1 MSTVLYDNDLC
12 YFFHIHTISA
22 PASSHAWMDEG
33 GLPAVNIVIPTED
46 KRMQDI
52 RDKVRQGERLT
63 LEDGVFLYQ
72 SDDLLSIGQMANEA
86 NLRKNGKK
94 VYFIEN
100 MSLYFTNVC
109 EAHCAF
115 CNFRKDEGEE
125 GSYTLSGQ
133 QMIDYVEQHIH
144 PDVREFH
151 IVGGHNPHVPF
162 QYYVD
167 SLKALRD
174 KYPNIT
180 LKAYTAAEIDFFSRI
195 SGLTYREVLQ
205 ELIKAGLGS
214 LTGGGAEILS
224 DEYRKKMKVDKAD
237 VSQYLE
243 VHRTAHQLGLRTHT
257 TMLYG
262 SIETH
267 QQRIEHMVKIRELQD
282 ETNGFMVFI
291 PLSMQPI
298 SPKAGIR
305 RRNSAYED
313 LKTIAISRLM
323 LDNFQH
329 IKAYFINIGTQ
340 LTQVSL
346 TMGASDVHGTIVKE
360 RISHAAGALTPEGI
374 TREDLIWLVK
384 GAGRIPVERDTFY
397 NEVRV
402 FE

>member
-1 MSTVLYDNDLC
+1 MNISLST
-12 YFFHIHTISA
+12 
-22 PASSHAWMDEG
+22 PE
-33 GLPAVNIVIPTED
+33 
-46 KRMQDI
+46 KQMQDI
-52 RDKVRQGERLT
+52 ADKVRQGERLT

-86 NLRKNGKK
+86 NLRKNGKR

-109 EAHCAF
+109 ESHCAF
-115 CNFRKDEGEE
+115 CNFRKDEGDE
-125 GSYTLSGQ
+125 GAYTLSGEE
-133 QMIDYVEQHIH
+133 MIEYVEQHIH
-144 PDVREFH
+144 PGVREFH
-151 IVGGHNPHVPF
+151 IVGGHNQHVPF

-167 SLKALRD
+167 SLRALRD
-174 KYPNIT
+174 KYPQVT
-180 LKAYTAAEIDFFSRI
+180 LKAYTAAEIDFFARI
-195 SGLTYREVLQ
+195 SGLSYREVLQ
-205 ELIKAGLGS
+205 QLIEAGLAT

-224 DEYRKKMKVDKAD
+224 DQYRKKMRVDKAD
-237 VSQYLE
+237 VSEYLE
-243 VHRTAHQLGLRTHT
+243 VHRTAHSLGLKTHT

-267 QQRIEHMVKIRELQD
+267 EQRIQHMMHIRDLQD
-282 ETNGFMVFI
+282 ETSGFQVFI

-298 SPKAGIR
+298 NPRAGIR

-323 LDNFQH
+323 LDNIQH

-340 LTQVSL
+340 LTQVAL
-346 TMGASDVHGTIVKE
+346 TMGADDVHGTIVKE

-384 GAGRIPVERDTFY
+384 GAGRTPVERDTFY
-397 NEVRV
+397 NEIKVY
-402 FE
+402 E

>member
-1 MSTVLYDNDLC
+1 
-12 YFFHIHTISA
+12 
-22 PASSHAWMDEG
+22 MDEG

-100 MSLYFTNVC
+100 MSLYFTNIC

-125 GSYTLSGQ
+125 GAYTLSGQ

-151 IVGGHNPHVPF
+151 IVGGLNPHVPF

-195 SGLTYREVLQ
+195 SGLSYREVLQ

-224 DEYRKKMKVDKAD
+224 DEYRKKMRVDKAD
-237 VSQYLE
+237 VSQYLN

-267 QQRIEHMVKIRELQD
+267 QQRIEHMIKIRELQD

-329 IKAYFINIGTQ
+329 ITAYFINIGTQ
-340 LTQVSL
+340 LTLVSL

-360 RISHAAGALTPEGI
+360 KISHAAGALTPEGI
-374 TREDLIWLVK
+374 TRQDLIWLVK

-402 FE
+402 YE

>member
-1 MSTVLYDNDLC
+1 MNV
-12 YFFHIHTISA
+12 A
-22 PASSHAWMDEG
+22 
-33 GLPAVNIVIPTED
+33 IPTES
-46 KRMQDI
+46 KQMQQI
-52 RDKVRQGERLT
+52 FEKVRSGERLSR
-63 LEDGVFLYQ
+63 EDGEFLYR
-72 SDDLLSIGQMANEA
+72 SDDLLTIGQMANEA
-86 NLRKNGKK
+86 NMKKNGRK

-125 GSYTLSGQ
+125 GSYTLSGAE
-133 QMIDYVEQHIH
+133 MIAYVEQHFH
-144 PDVREFH
+144 PGVREFH
-151 IVGGHNPHVPF
+151 IVGGHNPNVPF
-162 QYYVD
+162 QYYID
-167 SLKALRD
+167 SLKSLHERF
-174 KYPNIT
+174 PEVT

-195 SGLTYREVLQ
+195 SGLSYRDVLS
-205 ELIKAGLGS
+205 ELMKAGLKS

-224 DEYRKKMKVDKAD
+224 DEYRKKMRVDKAD
-237 VSQYLE
+237 VSQYLD
-243 VHRTAHQLGLRTHT
+243 VHRTAHNLGLRTHT

-262 SIETH
+262 SVEKH
-267 QQRIEHMVKIRELQD
+267 EDRINHMLQIRELQD
-282 ETNGFMVFI
+282 ETNGFLVFI

-305 RRNSAYED
+305 RRNSAFED

-397 NEVRV
+397 NEVKIY
-402 FE
+402 E

>member
-1 MSTVLYDNDLC
+1 MSVIL
-12 YFFHIHTISA
+12 
-22 PASSHAWMDEG
+22 SSPE
-33 GLPAVNIVIPTED
+33 
-46 KRMQDI
+46 KRMQEI
-52 RDKVRQGERLT
+52 YGKVRAGERLS
-63 LEDGVFLYQ
+63 LDDGVFLYR
-72 SDDLLSIGQMANEA
+72 SDDLLTIGQMANEV
-86 NLRKNGKK
+86 NQKKNGKK

-115 CNFRKDEGEE
+115 CNFRKDEGAE
-125 GSYTLSGQ
+125 GAYTLSGQ
-133 QMIDYVEQHIH
+133 QMIEYVEKHFH
-144 PDVREFH
+144 PGVREFH

-167 SLKALRD
+167 SLAALKERF
-174 KYPNIT
+174 PEVT

-195 SGLTYREVLQ
+195 SGLSYKEVLE
-205 ELIKAGLGS
+205 ELIKVGLGT

-224 DEYRKKMKVDKAD
+224 DTYRKKMRVDKAD
-237 VSQYLE
+237 VSQYLD

-262 SIETH
+262 SIESH
-267 QQRIEHMVKIRELQD
+267 EDRVRHMMHIRELQD

-298 SPKAGIR
+298 NPRAGIR

-323 LDNFQH
+323 LDNIQH

-346 TMGASDVHGTIVKE
+346 AMGASDVHGTIVKE

-384 GAGRIPVERDTFY
+384 GAGRVPIERDTFY
-397 NEVRV
+397 NEIKVY
-402 FE
+402 E

>member
-1 MSTVLYDNDLC
+1 MN
-12 YFFHIHTISA
+12 
-22 PASSHAWMDEG
+22 M
-33 GLPAVNIVIPTED
+33 AVHSENTH
-46 KRMQDI
+46 MQQI
-52 RDKVRQGERLT
+52 IEKVRQGERLT

-72 SDDLLSIGQMANEA
+72 SDDLLTIGQLANEV

-115 CNFRKDEGEE
+115 CNFRKDEGQE
-125 GSYTLSGQ
+125 GAYTLSGQ
-133 QMIDYVEQHIH
+133 QMIEYVEQHFH
-144 PDVREFH
+144 PGVREFH

-167 SLKALRD
+167 SLKALHERF
-174 KYPNIT
+174 PEVT

-195 SGLTYREVLQ
+195 SGLSYKEVLQ
-205 ELIKAGLGS
+205 ELMKAGLKS

-224 DEYRKKMKVDKAD
+224 DHYRKKMRVDKAD

-243 VHRTAHQLGLRTHT
+243 VHRTAHGLGLRTHT

-262 SIETH
+262 SIESH
-267 QQRIEHMVKIRELQD
+267 EDRIKHLIHIRELQD
-282 ETNGFMVFI
+282 ETNGFLVFI

-298 SPKAGIR
+298 NPKAGIR
-305 RRNSAYED
+305 RRNSAFED

-323 LDNFQH
+323 LDNIQH

-340 LTQVSL
+340 LTQVAL
-346 TMGASDVHGTIVKE
+346 TMGASDAHGTIVKE
-360 RISHAAGALTPEGI
+360 RISHSAGALTPEGI
-374 TREDLIWLVK
+374 TREDLIWLIK

-397 NEVRV
+397 NEVKV
-402 FE
+402 YE

>member
-1 MSTVLYDNDLC
+1 M
-12 YFFHIHTISA
+12 
-22 PASSHAWMDEG
+22 
-33 GLPAVNIVIPTED
+33 NIVIPTED

-151 IVGGHNPHVPF
+151 IVGGHNTHVPF

-174 KYPNIT
+174 KYPHIT

-195 SGLTYREVLQ
+195 SGLSYREVLQ
-205 ELIKAGLGS
+205 ELIAAGLGS

-237 VSQYLE
+237 VSQYLS
-243 VHRTAHQLGLRTHT
+243 VHRTAHELGLKTHT

-374 TREDLIWLVK
+374 TREDLIWLIK
-384 GAGRIPVERDTFY
+384 GAGRTPVERDTFY

>member
-1 MSTVLYDNDLC
+1 MNVILST
-12 YFFHIHTISA
+12 
-22 PASSHAWMDEG
+22 PE
-33 GLPAVNIVIPTED
+33 
-46 KRMQDI
+46 KQMQDI
-52 RDKVRQGERLT
+52 ADKVRQGERLT

-86 NLRKNGKK
+86 NLRKNGKR

-109 EAHCAF
+109 ESRCAF
-115 CNFRKDEGEE
+115 CNFRKDEGDE
-125 GSYTLSGQ
+125 GAYTLSGEE
-133 QMIDYVEQHIH
+133 MIEYVEQHIH
-144 PDVREFH
+144 PGVREFH
-151 IVGGHNPHVPF
+151 IVGGHNQHVPF

-167 SLKALRD
+167 SLRALRD
-174 KYPNIT
+174 KYPQVT
-180 LKAYTAAEIDFFSRI
+180 LKAYTAAEIDFFARI
-195 SGLTYREVLQ
+195 SGLSYREVLEQ
-205 ELIKAGLGS
+205 LIEAGLAT

-224 DEYRKKMKVDKAD
+224 DQYRKKMRVDKAD
-237 VSQYLE
+237 VSEYLE
-243 VHRTAHQLGLRTHT
+243 VHRTAHSLGLKTHT

-267 QQRIEHMVKIRELQD
+267 EQRIQHMMHIRDLQD
-282 ETNGFMVFI
+282 ETDGFQVFI

-298 SPKAGIR
+298 NPRAGIR

-323 LDNFQH
+323 LDNIQH

-340 LTQVSL
+340 LTQVAL
-346 TMGASDVHGTIVKE
+346 TMGADDVHGTIVKE

-397 NEVRV
+397 NEIKVY
-402 FE
+402 E